1 MCDSR
6 SFSWIKRV
14 VVLIRIS
21 ILMSVRKI
29 FGFYLLFLNLLQA
42 ESIVS
47 PESVKSE
54 QLDVAEIVASEEKV
68 LQLTPILQAY
78 GSHLSQAT
86 EGKSLPISEGGLALI
101 GFPKDLGEL
110 NSGKSDGVFRAVQ
123 IDHEERVV
131 TSGPLEDV
139 FENWELAQ
147 FGILQSTFDQSRESV
162 QMLCSIEGRV
172 TLSEQI
178 VAVVGKFELSWMEEE
193 GNWVVKKWRQKEL
206 KLAKLP
212 KVLFREVL
220 GNLVTQSG
228 LLKELIRSEHQER
241 TVEGFKTGQLTIKNE
256 KHAELPDL
264 QSSYQYPCVSIV
276 DFDGDGWDDLFVSSR
291 LGRVHLLRNIKGKE
305 LKDITREVGLSA
317 IEGFVNNATFADF
330 DNDGDPDLFLGRSLE
345 PSAYFINEGGYFRD
359 RTAQKMGWE
368 EIYFVSSASVVDFNR
383 DGLLDLYLCTYAP
396 PGNDDRSWF
405 ERYYTSSER
414 EEILKHTQGAH
425 RYINLAGPPNVI
437 LMNRGGGQLE
447 KVNEPS
453 PLRAFRSSFQ
463 AVWADLDDDG
473 DADCYLCNDFAP
485 DFFFRNDTPKGA
497 LKPVFTDFG
506 AEIAPGITMGFG
518 MGASW
523 GDYDADGDFDL
534 YVSNMYSKA
543 GKRII
548 SMSGEVDE
556 RIQAS
561 AQGNFLYERRGS
573 IFEQVAGKAQGQ
585 VPVEKVGWSFGGQ
598 FADFD
603 NDGLLDLYVPSGYY
617 SAPKEIATEVDL

>member
-1 MCDSR
+1 
-6 SFSWIKRV
+6 
-14 VVLIRIS
+14 
-21 ILMSVRKI
+21 MSVRKI
-29 FGFYLLFLNLLQA
+29 FGFLLLLIALVQA
-42 ESIVS
+42 ESDLL
-47 PESVKSE
+47 PKSVKNE
-54 QLDVAEIVASEEKV
+54 QLAVAEIVASEEKV

-78 GSHLSQAT
+78 GSHLSQTVGGRALPMR
-86 EGKSLPISEGGLALI
+86 KSGMNLI
-101 GFPKDLGEL
+101 GFPKDLAEFD
-110 NSGKSDGVFRAVQ
+110 SGKFDGVFRAVQ
-123 IDHEERVV
+123 IGHEERIV
-131 TSGPLEDV
+131 SFGPLETA
-139 FENWELAQ
+139 FENWELVQ
-147 FGILQSTFDQSRESV
+147 FGILQSTFHQSRESV

-172 TLSEQI
+172 TLSGQF
-178 VAVVGKFELSWMEEE
+178 VAVVGKFELDWIEEE
-193 GNWVVKKWRQKEL
+193 GNWVVQTWRQKEL

-220 GNLVTQSG
+220 GHLVPQA
-228 LLKELIRSEHQER
+228 ELFEELSRSEHQER
-241 TVEGFKTGQLTIKNE
+241 TVEGFKSGQLAIKNE
-256 KHAELPDL
+256 KHAELPDI
-264 QSSYQYPCVSIV
+264 QSSYQYPCVSVV
-276 DFDGDGWDDLFVSSR
+276 DFDGDGWDDLFISSR
-291 LGRVHLLRNIKGKE
+291 LGRVHLLRNIKGRE
-305 LKDITREVGLSA
+305 LKDITREVGLST

-345 PSAYFINEGGYFRD
+345 PSVYFINEGGYFRD

-368 EIYFVSSASVVDFNR
+368 EIYFVSSASVVDLNR

-396 PGNDDRSWF
+396 PGNADRSWF

-414 EEILKHTQGAH
+414 EDILKQTQGAH

-437 LMNRGGGQLE
+437 LMNRGGGHLE
-447 KVNEPS
+447 IVEDDS

-463 AVWADLDDDG
+463 AVWADLDNDG

-497 LKPVFTDFG
+497 LNPVFTDFG

-523 GDYDADGDFDL
+523 GDYDADGDLDL